1 MRFKVTILEPVQNR
15 SMTITIDKLIKHFKL
30 PYANTYDS
38 VQGLSL
44 SKKNYDFLFAI
55 YHKNYFDRCFFMWIA
70 LRRKRDL
77 KIVQVFKI
85 RKKN

>member
-55 YHKNYFDRCFFMWIA
+55 YHKNYF
-70 LRRKRDL
+70 
-77 KIVQVFKI
+77 
-85 RKKN
+85 